1 LGEGSGRMA
10 TRKLEFEALESL
22 RKDIAF
28 RIEEIENM
36 QIELEVLKQIQKRID
51 NKISEVKA
59 KLKEGDISAG

>member
-1 LGEGSGRMA
+1 MA